1 MPPHFT
7 SQRVSRLRL
16 DPLSA
21 NDAPEILRLF
31 GDPETWKNMP
41 GAPFTSLGDA
51 MAHIEVSMRSFLDH
65 GLGTW
70 AIRLARRVTP
80 DLDKGRFVGSGGLR
94 FLDEGG
100 VWNLG
105 YRLDRD
111 AWGLGLATE
120 VCHAAFAAAAQVAP
134 HHPVTARVFASNSA
148 SVAVLE
154 KAGLNLV
161 WEGG

>member
-1 MPPHFT
+1 
-7 SQRVSRLRL
+7 
-16 DPLSA
+16 
-21 NDAPEILRLF
+21 
-31 GDPETWKNMP
+31 MP

-65 GLGTW
+65 GLGTL
-70 AIRLARRVTP
+70 AIRLARRLTP
-80 DLDKGRFVGSGGLR
+80 DLDKGRFVGAGGLR

-134 HHPVTARVFASNSA
+134 RHPVTARVFASNSA

-154 KAGLNLV
+154 KIGLNLI
-161 WEGG
+161 WEGSRAADVRSATDTLPLRRIYADRDLDVPTLSWLQSRV